1 MQRWLLCF
9 QKSVALVLS
18 KLLLSSS
25 QSFPD
30 CKLAVDKY
38 NLDHQQQ
45 LEYRTSSAHT
55 GTGTG
60 TGGGVGTGAGTGM
73 GGFHYGGQKH
83 PHSDSSTPAY
93 CTHNMSGRVIK
104 HADIQTIMRFNSE
117 IVHQKISHHSMSH
130 GRKSYKDEDNSYEKH
145 RCSSNSEE
153 DKWLLELGHGHGRHG
168 SLAQRRTLSMESDT
182 VHPISA
188 QSSAESIILS
198 ERDTSE
204 SMCDDYPASEYCSS
218 EKSCGSGFMK
228 TNKIHADHLKPQ
240 SRPPAI
246 TVPCV
251 PVEDLFIHSAS
262 RGMYSDYKGEK
273 IVDKIPDSPLPS
285 SQDRRDRERNRER
298 DMYREGYNI
307 PFSRSHSIGNSSQEG
322 SERGYDYYKY
332 GDVTDDDRSPSESE
346 G

>member
-30 CKLAVDKY
+30 CKLAIAKY

-45 LEYRTSSAHT
+45 LEYRTSSTHT
-55 GTGTG
+55 GPG
-60 TGGGVGTGAGTGM
+60 TGGGVGTGTGM
-73 GGFHYGGQKH
+73 GGSNHGGQKH
-83 PHSDSSTPAY
+83 SHSDSSTPAY
-93 CTHNMSGRVIK
+93 YTHNMSERVIK

-117 IVHQKISHHSMSH
+117 IGHQKISRHSMSH

-145 RCSSNSEE
+145 KNSSNNQK
-153 DKWLLELGHGHGRHG
+153 DKWLSELGHGHGRHG
-168 SLAQRRTLSMESDT
+168 SLTQRRNLSMESDT

-204 SMCDDYPASEYCSS
+204 SMCDDYPTSEYCSS
-218 EKSCGSGFMK
+218 EKSSGSGFTK
-228 TNKIHADHLKPQ
+228 TNKIRKDHLKPQ

-246 TVPCV
+246 TVPSE
-251 PVEDLFIHSAS
+251 PVEDLFTHSAS
-262 RGMYSDYKGEK
+262 RGMYGDYKGEK
-273 IVDKIPDSPLPS
+273 AVDKIPDSPLPS